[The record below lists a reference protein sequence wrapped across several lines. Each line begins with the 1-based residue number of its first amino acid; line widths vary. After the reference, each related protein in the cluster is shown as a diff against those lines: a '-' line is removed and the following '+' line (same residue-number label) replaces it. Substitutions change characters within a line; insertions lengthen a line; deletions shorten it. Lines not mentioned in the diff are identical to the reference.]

1 MRVGVGWSTHR
12 DPVQAGRAAGR
23 AALKATGATRCGFAL
38 VFATTAYD
46 AEAFLASARG
56 ALGGCPTAGCSVG
69 AVSTRAK
76 RTDSAHS
83 VGVLAFEA
91 DDVGFRVA
99 RAECLSRDSAAA
111 GARLAAALQAG
122 EDAMGVLLL
131 PDGLTADVEALCSGL
146 RSGLP
151 RRVPV
156 FGALASDGLRMTETL
171 QYLDGEVTSDACVA
185 VLLSGGGAVDAHVA
199 AASLPLGPARRVTRA
214 TGRALHEI
222 DGQPAL
228 DALAEYVGEDAYDPD
243 APLVTMSL
251 GLADAEGTRACP
263 IVRRHP
269 ESRAIELAATA
280 ADGAPVRW
288 MLRDPAHLDEAL
300 TRMRQAFG
308 GRVPAR
314 LALHVEPLQL
324 DEDARAAVAGLQRE
338 LDGEVPWLGIA
349 SHGEI
354 ASTDAG
360 CALYHESVALMLLR

>member
-1 MRVGVGWSTHR
+1 MRVGVGWNTHR

-23 AALKATGATRCGFAL
+23 AALKAAGAKRCSFAL

-46 AEAFLASARG
+46 TGALLASARG

-111 GARLAAALQAG
+111 GARLAAALRAG

-185 VLLSGGGAVDAHVA
+185 VLLSGGGAVDAYVA

-214 TGRALHEI
+214 AGRTLYDI

-228 DALAEYVGEDAYDPD
+228 DALAEYMGEDAYDPG
-243 APLVTMSL
+243 APLVAMSL
-251 GLADAEGTRACP
+251 GLGDAEGTRACP

-269 ESRAIELAATA
+269 ESRAIELAAAA
-280 ADGAPVRW
+280 ADGTPVRW
-288 MLRDPAHLDEAL
+288 MLRDPAHLDEGLA
-300 TRMRQAFG
+300 RMRHACS
-308 GRVPAR
+308 GRGRAHF
-314 LALHVEPLQL
+314 ALHIEPLQL
-324 DEDARAAVAGLQRE
+324 DEDARAALAASPHD
-338 LDGEVPWLGIA
+338 LDGEIPWLGIA
-349 SHGEI
+349 SHGQIVHAE
-354 ASTDAG
+354 AG
-360 CALYHESVALMLLR
+360 CTLYHESVALAFLR